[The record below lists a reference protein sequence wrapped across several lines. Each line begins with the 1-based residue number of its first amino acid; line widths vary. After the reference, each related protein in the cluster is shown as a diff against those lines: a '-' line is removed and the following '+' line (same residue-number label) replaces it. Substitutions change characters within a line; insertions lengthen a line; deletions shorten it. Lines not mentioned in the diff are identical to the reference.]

1 MAPHGLFVS
10 VVNYCEYEETIG
22 CVKAVAAAG
31 VPPARIVIVDNASP
45 DGSGHR
51 LEERFPACQML
62 YSTENVGYGQ
72 GHNLAIEFLMV
83 EREGEF
89 ELVLIVNPD
98 VRVTSGAL
106 EELTRVIAD
115 RPCLAGVSP
124 VQWQSNNFNRL
135 DGIFES
141 WFQAQGGE
149 LDDIGRKTFVSTRSL
164 LGAAMLLT
172 REALTK
178 AGGFDPLYFLYGE
191 EEDLARRFRY
201 HGFQLGVATRSAVV
215 HRRPYQ
221 SENGRER
228 GFQRRSSHY
237 LYLLKDP
244 FASVPYNLVRVLIRA
259 IRNIGACIFK
269 RDRHVGGWLRE
280 LRWFVSRVG
289 RGWKHRNSE
298 MDGAAHLERASRCGG
313 LR

>member
-1 MAPHGLFVS
+1 MVSRGLFAS
-10 VVNYCEYEETIG
+10 VVNYCEYEEASNCID
-22 CVKAVAAAG
+22 AIVAAG
-31 VPPARIVIVDNASP
+31 IPAEKIIIVDNASP

-51 LEERFPACQML
+51 LQERFPACQML

-83 EREGEF
+83 EREDEF

-106 EELTRVIAD
+106 EELTRVIED

-124 VQWQSNNFNRL
+124 VQWQSKDFDRL
-135 DGIFES
+135 DSIFES
-141 WFQAQGGE
+141 WFQAQGGQ
-149 LDDIGRKTFVSTRSL
+149 LGNIGRKTFVSTRSL

-172 REALTK
+172 REALAK
-178 AGGFDPLYFLYGE
+178 VGGFDPLYFLYGE

-201 HGFQLGVATRSAVV
+201 HGFQLGVATRSFVV
-215 HRRPYQ
+215 HGRPYQ

-244 FASVPYNLVRVLIRA
+244 FAPVPYNLVRVLIRA
-259 IRNIGACIFK
+259 IRNMGACIVK
-269 RDRHVGGWLRE
+269 RNRHVGGWLRE

-289 RGWKHRNSE
+289 RGCKHRNSE
-298 MDGAAHLERASRCGG
+298 MDGAAHLEKAS
-313 LR
+313 